1 MTIRLFIVLMCVAA
15 SPGASAQIFKS
26 LDANG
31 KVVYSD
37 RPADHTVQ
45 VGVLKA
51 AVIVPAYAQ
60 LEPPPAPAKPA
71 EMNVAVLANPSDS
84 RSLLAAKGLNA
95 QGQVCARL
103 MAENASAAKAARASF
118 AVAAK

>member
-1 MTIRLFIVLMCVAA
+1 MTSRLLIALLCAAA
-15 SPGASAQIFKS
+15 STGATAQIFKS

-37 RPADHTVQ
+37 RPADNTVQ
-45 VGVLKA
+45 ISVIKA
-51 AVIVPAYAQ
+51 AVSMPVAAQ
-60 LEPPPAPAKPA
+60 PEQQPAKEPVL
-71 EMNVAVLANPSDS
+71 NVAVLSNPTDP

-103 MAENASAAKAARASF
+103 MAENAKAAKAGPASF
-118 AVAAK
+118 AIAAK